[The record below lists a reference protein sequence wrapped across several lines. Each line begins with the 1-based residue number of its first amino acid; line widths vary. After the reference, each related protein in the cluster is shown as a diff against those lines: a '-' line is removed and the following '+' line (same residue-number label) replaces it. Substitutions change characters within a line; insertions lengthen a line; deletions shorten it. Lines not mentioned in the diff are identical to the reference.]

1 MSIVVKAVC
10 PLRWMYIET
19 EWLTDCLK
27 IDYLILGEGV
37 LITGGLSDNKAT
49 QRKVELIDFR
59 LGNICS
65 LPKLPENYFA
75 HTQNTLSNNKALL
88 CGGFVPST
96 RNFCRKWN
104 KRKGKF
110 LRKPIHRF
118 RTPWW
123 DHVSWVNASD
133 ETFVLGGE
141 RTSNLTVFLK
151 PGNFSAIKAYDTEY
165 PSRYI
170 NILFLKILTVFF

>member
-1 MSIVVKAVC
+1 M
-10 PLRWMYIET
+10 
-19 EWLTDCLK
+19 
-27 IDYLILGEGV
+27 
-37 LITGGLSDNKAT
+37 ITGGLSDNKAT

-65 LPKLPENYFA
+65 LPKLPDNYFA
-75 HTQNTLSNNKALL
+75 HTQNTLSDNKALL

-123 DHVSWVNASD
+123 DHVSWVNGSD

-151 PGNFSAIKAYDTEY
+151 PGEFNAIKAYDTGY
-165 PSRYI
+165 PSRYVD
-170 NILFLKILTVFF
+170 ILFLKILIVFFNRGFHVLFSNPTLTQQL